1 MSARGVAVLME
12 TFTRECERLLASKER
27 TPSPKPLV
35 QAVKAVC
42 CTLLSVETS
51 ALRAAVPAVV
61 EACEAGEGDL
71 TACVAALTAAVDE
84 LLALFVRAT
93 NQPVTLLPARRAF
106 YRRARRPPR
115 KVGQTKMGS
124 LTRVRAAKLGS
135 AGRGAR
141 ESAASALRGQP
152 PRAPLVRAPAGA
164 GLGHALQGA
173 AGMQSKS
180 PLFSLNPRGCW
191 LS

>member
-12 TFTRECERLLASKER
+12 TFARECERLLASKER

-61 EACEAGEGDL
+61 EACEAGEGNL
-71 TACVAALTAAVDE
+71 TASVAALTAAVDE

-106 YRRARRPPR
+106 RR
-115 KVGQTKMGS
+115 GQNTRLSS
-124 LTRVRAAKLGS
+124 LTRAGGGWQCEPRSGS
-135 AGRGAR
+135 ARRWSTVRTTSACGCGPCTGRRRPG
-141 ESAASALRGQP
+141 
-152 PRAPLVRAPAGA
+152 PRATRCYTSWRPGA
-164 GLGHALQGA
+164 
-173 AGMQSKS
+173 
-180 PLFSLNPRGCW
+180 PLFLG
-191 LS
+191 